1 MFTCSWQFHHCNIL
15 FLWQQIVASDLQRVQ
30 YQYIIQKCIL
40 LVTWIQSNDLS
51 SKYFPHSSQVP
62 QQQYMS
68 FFRLN
73 FLPLNQHTF
82 WHFFMVILHYGLRPR
97 RNLIFW
103 TLHRFTN
110 INCKICFYEC
120 SVTLNQ
126 TYYCTYMIQEFYMVN
141 TLLYYRLYLAGIL
154 NHHSFVSC
162 SPCSPC
168 AFRWTLSTTMDR

>member
-1 MFTCSWQFHHCNIL
+1 MQFVISKVKILLRSSTFMFTCSWQFHHCNIL

-62 QQQYMS
+62 QQQCMS

-110 INCKICFYEC
+110 INCKICF
-120 SVTLNQ
+120 SVLSNP
-126 TYYCTYMIQEFYMVN
+126 ESN
-141 TLLYYRLYLAGIL
+141 LLHIYDPRIL
-154 NHHSFVSC
+154 HGQHILV
-162 SPCSPC
+162 
-168 AFRWTLSTTMDR
+168 L